1 MEFTRKE
8 TNAAKGVAICLMFS
22 NHLYAFPDRL
32 IHGNSYIPLIPWV
45 NAEPYL
51 ERFGHICVAMFLFLS
66 GYGFFLGYA
75 RSQASS
81 IRYCLQ
87 KLQDFYVTYWL
98 YFLIFVPIGMLLF
111 KDIRMFHSHEIRY
124 SPGIVNFLENFLGW
138 SSSYNSEWWFVRM
151 FVILLAFL
159 CPIYLKLINQ
169 HLYAFCF
176 LSLGLFA
183 TALFF
188 KVDHTGSLG
197 FLFWQ
202 MSFSIGLIFARL
214 KLFSHPVIQY
224 LDRVN
229 VLWLFAGVSVS
240 MALELRI
247 GARID
252 FLLAPFFIFI
262 VVRLVEVCNLSP
274 LFIHL
279 GVNSFPLWLIHSFFC
294 YYYFQDII
302 FFPKYSP
309 LVFVNLMVVSLLAI
323 KAVEYASSR
332 LKSRI
337 GTQA

>member
-8 TNAAKGVAICLMFS
+8 TNVAKGAAICLMFS
-22 NHLYAFPDRL
+22 NHLYEFPERL
-32 IHGNSYIPLIPWV
+32 MHGNSYIPFIPWMDT
-45 NAEPYL
+45 ELYL
-51 ERFGHICVAMFLFLS
+51 GRFGHICVAMFLFLS
-66 GYGFFLGYA
+66 GYGLFLGYA
-75 RSQASS
+75 RSQGSS
-81 IRYCLQ
+81 IRYCLK
-87 KLQDFYVTYWL
+87 KLQDFYATYWL
-98 YFLIFVPIGMLLF
+98 YLLIFVPIGMLFF
-111 KDIRMFHSHEIRY
+111 KEVRVFNSSEARY
-124 SPGIVNFLENFLGW
+124 SLDIVNFIGNFSGW

-202 MSFSIGLIFARL
+202 MSFSVGLIFARL

-229 VLWLFAGVSVS
+229 VLWLFAGIFICV
-240 MALELRI
+240 ALELRI

-252 FLLAPFFIFI
+252 FLLAPLFIFL

-274 LFIHL
+274 LFINL
-279 GVNSFPLWLIHSFFC
+279 GINSFPLWLIHSFFC

-309 LVFVNLMVVSLLAI
+309 LVFVNLMVFSLLTI

-332 LKSRI
+332 LNSRI